1 MIMRRMVVLF
11 FALLPVVALSAGVT
25 VVQGASTSTG
35 YGESL
40 CQQRAYLCL
49 DPFHSIG
56 EDGAYT
62 GHDEPTVQFSSHRPG
77 TGGKRLVYNITLP
90 RNASVKPNQAGT
102 GGT

>member
-1 MIMRRMVVLF
+1 MRRMVVLF

-77 TGGKRLVYNITLP
+77 TGGKRPGLQHHAAQERL
-90 RNASVKPNQAGT
+90 R
-102 GGT
+102 